1 MGASGGLPAVR
12 SIGPGAPFQWLAGGW
27 SDLWKAPGP
36 LLVYGLAVAILSAV
50 LCYGLYQTNGA
61 YWVLALSLG
70 FVIIAPILAMG
81 PYEAGRRLELGQ
93 PVRLGQIVL
102 VRTALRQDSLYLSLA
117 LALLYMFWGQ
127 TAQIVYGLSTYQSHG
142 SIQALVAF
150 ALETPDGHAM
160 LIAGTLVGGA
170 IAFLAFALVVVSAPM
185 LLDPGSNG
193 FIAIITSVR
202 TVVTNPGPMIL
213 WALLIVLLLL
223 ISAATGFLALTVIF
237 PWLGL
242 ASWRACRALV
252 EPEAV

>member
-1 MGASGGLPAVR
+1 MAASGGLPGVR
-12 SIGPGAPFQWLAGGW
+12 ATGPGAPFQWLAGGW

-36 LLVYGLAVAILSAV
+36 LLVYGLVVAILSPA
-50 LCYGLYQTNGA
+50 LCYGIHQTNGA

-70 FVIIAPILAMG
+70 FVIVAPILAMG
-81 PYEAGRRLELGQ
+81 PYEAGRRLEQGQ

-102 VRTALRQDSLYLSLA
+102 ARTALRQDSLCLSLA

-127 TAQIVYGLSTYQSHG
+127 TAQIVYGLSTHQSHG
-142 SIQALVAF
+142 SVQALV
-150 ALETPDGHAM
+150 
-160 LIAGTLVGGA
+160 
-170 IAFLAFALVVVSAPM
+170 AFALVVVSAPM

-252 EPEAV
+252 EPEAG